1 MAAKEDSVVV
11 VTGASSGVGFETAL
25 GLARDG
31 YRVIALGRNP
41 ERMAASATAIAK
53 AAPAARVDWIGA
65 DLSVMAEVREASR
78 RIGELTD
85 RVDILINNAGQT
97 ISTYNV
103 TVDGLEQTFAGN
115 VLAPFLMTGIL
126 LPLLRKAPQPHVI
139 TTASV
144 GHSYIDDM
152 FWDDLQFERGYSCP
166 MAYLQSKLANI
177 LFTRELAVRH
187 TDIVSSAIH
196 PGTVN
201 SNFTDTADDR
211 TKEFFADAGRKGEL
225 VTPVD
230 AADTLLWLTR
240 DIGNARPSGGYF
252 FERERIEPS
261 AAAQNPASAQRLWG
275 ICEDLAGMS
284 Y

>member
-1 MAAKEDSVVV
+1 MAANGNKVVV

-41 ERMAASATAIAK
+41 ERMAASAEAVAK
-53 AAPAARVDWIGA
+53 AAPAARVDWLGA
-65 DLSVMAEVREASR
+65 DLSVMAEVREVSR
-78 RIGELTD
+78 RIGDLAD
-85 RVDILINNAGQT
+85 RIDVLINNAGQT
-97 ISTYNV
+97 INTYNV
-103 TVDGLEQTFAGN
+103 TVEGLEQTFAGN

-126 LPLLRKAPQPHVI
+126 LPLLHNAPQPHVI

-152 FWDDLQFERGYSCP
+152 FWDDLQFQRGYSCP

-187 TDIVSSAIH
+187 AELVSSSIH
-196 PGTVN
+196 PGTVS
-201 SNFTDTADDR
+201 SNFTDTADER
-211 TKEFFADAGRKGEL
+211 TKQFFAEASKKGEL
-225 VTPVD
+225 VTPAD

-240 DIGNARPSGGYF
+240 DIGNALPSGGYF

-261 AAAQNPASAQRLWG
+261 AAAMNPDSAKRLWA
-275 ICEDLAGMS
+275 ICEDLAGIA

>member
-1 MAAKEDSVVV
+1 MAANGNKVVV

-41 ERMAASATAIAK
+41 ERMVASAEAVAK
-53 AAPAARVDWIGA
+53 AAPGARVDWLGA
-65 DLSVMAEVREASR
+65 DLSVMAEVREVSR
-78 RIGELTD
+78 RIGDLAD
-85 RVDILINNAGQT
+85 RIDVLINNAGQT
-97 ISTYNV
+97 INTYNV
-103 TVDGLEQTFAGN
+103 TVEGLEQTFAGN

-126 LPLLRKAPQPHVI
+126 LPLLHNAPQPHVI

-152 FWDDLQFERGYSCP
+152 FWDDLQFQRGYSCP

-187 TDIVSSAIH
+187 AELVSSSIH
-196 PGTVN
+196 PGTVS
-201 SNFTDTADDR
+201 SNFTDTADER
-211 TKEFFADAGRKGEL
+211 TKQFFAEASKKGEL
-225 VTPVD
+225 VTPAD

-240 DIGNARPSGGYF
+240 DIGNALPSGGYF
-252 FERERIEPS
+252 SERERIEPS
-261 AAAQNPASAQRLWG
+261 AAAMNPDSAKRLWA
-275 ICEDLAGMS
+275 ICEDLAGIA